1 MIGNAVPVTLGRAIR
16 QSIAIHLRIE
26 ADKTKREEKGADA
39 DDARKFLV
47 A

>member
-1 MIGNAVPVTLGRAIR
+1 MNEGPEGGRSRAIR